1 MENAQFNTMLCKGT
15 MNFLDERKK
24 GGKPLARVPAT
35 LPGFFGGGHRAKP
48 IQDTTIAA
56 EVKKKITK

>member
-1 MENAQFNTMLCKGT
+1 MAEKN
-15 MNFLDERKK
+15 

-56 EVKKKITK
+56 AVNKKMIGFGFYEQLLMFTWRRRN